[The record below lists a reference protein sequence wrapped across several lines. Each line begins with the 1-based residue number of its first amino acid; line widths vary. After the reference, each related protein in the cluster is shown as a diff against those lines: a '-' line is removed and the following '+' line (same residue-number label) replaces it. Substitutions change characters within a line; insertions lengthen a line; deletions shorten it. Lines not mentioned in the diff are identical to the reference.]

1 MVPLLFRHDP
11 YPVCE
16 RQSIDKVTKLKKLL
30 KVMAIHN
37 IPPIAELL

>member
-1 MVPLLFRHDP
+1 MVPLLFRYGP
-11 YPVCE
+11 YPVRE
-16 RQSIDKVTKLKKLL
+16 RQSIDKVTKLKELL